1 MIEGLIESIKN
12 AEKTSVERKAQAE
25 KRAEQRMRELRESHK
40 KDLQALESGFLE
52 ERNKISSRAL
62 QMAGEAINEKRKAH
76 EVLEDLIKTKGSKNR
91 NDAIGYIINKILE

>member
-40 KDLQALESGFLE
+40 KDLQALESGFIE
-52 ERNKISSRAL
+52 EKNKISSMSL
-62 QMAGEAINEKRKAH
+62 QMAGDAINEKSKAH
-76 EVLEDLIKTKGSKNR
+76 EVSKDLIKTKGSKNR